1 MNRRELLKAAAAAG
15 LTLAAISLAPPG
27 ALSSTRSVEAAA
39 LGRLLRG
46 THDGRVLESLD
57 GGASWQTVANFG
69 SGCQI
74 VRLAESGGR
83 AHVRIAVD
91 SHTFDLHSAD
101 ARTWR
106 TAGAMESRAG
116 ERRI

>member
-15 LTLAAISLAPPG
+15 LSLV
-27 ALSSTRSVEAAA
+27 ALSLGPRGGLSAARVVEAAA

-57 GGASWQTVANFG
+57 GGASWQAVANFG
-69 SGCQI
+69 ATCQ
-74 VRLAESGGR
+74 V
-83 AHVRIAVD
+83 VRIAERNGRATVRVALRG
-91 SHTFDLHSAD
+91 HTFDLHSAD

-106 TAGAMESRAG
+106 TAGALEGRSGAQPA
-116 ERRI
+116 